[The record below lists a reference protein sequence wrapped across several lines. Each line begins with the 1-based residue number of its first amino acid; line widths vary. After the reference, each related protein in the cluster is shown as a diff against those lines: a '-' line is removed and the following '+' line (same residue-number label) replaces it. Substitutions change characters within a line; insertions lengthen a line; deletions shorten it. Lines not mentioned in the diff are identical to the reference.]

1 MQNYQT
7 MLIVEEIH
15 LVIIKTSISRDLDLT
30 TKSSKAKKHKLDCC
44 ENHAHIGKW
53 VVSVLGE
60 WPPTMICRL

>member
-1 MQNYQT
+1 MKKYQT

-30 TKSSKAKKHKLDCC
+30 TKSPKDKKHKLGCC

-53 VVSVLGE
+53 VVSVLG
-60 WPPTMICRL
+60 